1 MNIKLEELR
10 RRLLEPVITTGGPST
25 GSYRRSSSELYVDR
39 PRSAEPDDSAPDQR
53 LPSAEAVVFWGNQR
67 RIAQDPPRTADQP
80 HSTELGDSRSHQQSS
95 GEAVASEPA
104 LAPELPNGGGGA
116 VLQYVQQLTASSTEG
131 ESPAQPNGQ
140 YQLAQAVAKLFEQT
154 QTFEGKLAELTGTFE
169 PIAGI
174 GHTAA
179 RSLEPLQSFGQ
190 QLVQLAHSFEPMR
203 AFQIQLPQLVQ
214 TFEPMKGLQEQLAQL
229 SDAFQIHLNRLVGSL
244 QRAKEFQLELLK
256 LTRAFDP
263 VADLQA
269 QFAQLAETFN
279 GTSTTTSGNDLTP
292 APASVQ
298 R

>member
-10 RRLLEPVITTGGPST
+10 RRLLEPVITTAGPST

-39 PRSAEPDDSAPDQR
+39 PRSAEPDDWAPDQR

-67 RIAQDPPRTADQP
+67 RIAQDPPRTVDQP
-80 HSTELGDSRSHQQSS
+80 HSTEPDASPSHQQSS
-95 GEAVASEPA
+95 GEAMASEPA
-104 LAPELPNGGGGA
+104 APELPNGVSGA
-116 VLQYVQQLTASSTEG
+116 VLQYVQPLTASSTAG
-131 ESPAQPNGQ
+131 KSPARPNGQ

-154 QTFEGKLAELTGTFE
+154 QTFEDKFAELTGMFE
-169 PIAGI
+169 PVARI
-174 GHTAA
+174 GQTAA

-190 QLVQLAHSFEPMR
+190 QLVQLAHSFDPMR
-203 AFQIQLPQLVQ
+203 AFQIQLSQLVQ

-229 SDAFQIHLNRLVGSL
+229 SEAFQIRLNRLVGSL
-244 QRAKEFQLELLK
+244 QRAKDFQLELLN
-256 LTRAFDP
+256 LVRAFDP

-279 GTSTTTSGNDLTP
+279 GTSATTNGNDVTP